1 MTEKVF
7 FRGGCK
13 KVGHSRRILVLIGLF
28 LVTLEALAQASLGG
42 LRGRVTD
49 PSGAVVAGASV
60 RASFGPYTRTLST
73 SNEGDFLFT
82 GLPPGAWS
90 IEVTHPGFHPWRS
103 LAEVR
108 VNLTTWLEVT
118 LEVAPADPQ
127 RVEVVGA
134 GSRSLNYVDA
144 TVGNHFGAE
153 RIVRLPLEG
162 RNVAAMLSLQPG
174 VAYLRDINI
183 IYRNNVGDPDADPR
197 NGAVNGGRSDQAN
210 LTLDGAD
217 NNDPQ
222 MGLAFQGVLRV
233 PLEGVQEFRVITT
246 GAGAELGRSSG
257 AQIALVSRSG
267 EAQFHGALFHSH
279 RNTVTSANSWF
290 NNRIGAPRPKLL
302 RNVFGASVGGPV
314 LPSRLHFF
322 AAYEGRRDASEATVL
337 RNVPTEDFRS
347 GAVRYLT
354 TGGEVRTISPEQLR
368 AIDPR
373 GIGPNPVA
381 LDLLRRFPLPND
393 RSTIDPL
400 NFAGFRFNSPV
411 RDSMNTALA
420 RVDLRWTDS
429 QNLWIRASAQNDRG
443 EAALQLPG
451 TPPPIITRD
460 TSKGIVAGW
469 SSTWGAR
476 WTQTVRYGLTRLA
489 LDEIGTTTG
498 PQFSFGGGIG
508 APIPFT
514 YSRGR
519 RTPTHN
525 LTGDWA
531 WQPSARHL
539 VQLGGNFRW
548 IANNRYNFEAN
559 RTLMVTQQ
567 ARLANLGYEILP
579 ADVAVANRNDF
590 VRAAIIAMGVVSQG
604 NAAYNYTSDGK
615 LIPEGE
621 PVRRRYRTTEAEVY
635 FQDGWRVRPNVQVN
649 LGIRYA
655 LYSPLA
661 ESQGLQVNTHVPIGE
676 WFELRRAN
684 AAAGLPASAA
694 PSLAYLL
701 AGPRHGRPGFYGWD
715 RNNLAPRVSI
725 AWSPSTE
732 AGWLRWLT
740 GGPMNSSIRA
750 GLTTYYDRVGTAS
763 AAYYEAVGSFGLGS
777 ILVTPAGRF
786 SIATAPRLTAI
797 GVVPP
802 GLLPPPPPFRF
813 PSLYPKPGPGQVGAI
828 VPAPDIHLRTPYAL
842 APAVSWQRQLPGRMV
857 LETAYVGRFG
867 YKQLALFDAAAP
879 VNWRDP
885 QTGIEL
891 FDAVNGLIALGPS
904 AFGAVRESAF
914 WDNLFP
920 GFAVSA
926 GDLARLY
933 PQFSRLNPDVDPAR
947 RLTPTQTAYF
957 LFGQLHPTNPVRGAL
972 PAIDIQCRPACSRFG
987 PYALFHDQFSSL
999 FSWRSLGKSDYH
1011 ALHVSLRGAWG
1022 RALQF
1027 DANYA
1032 LSRSMDWTSGV
1043 ERTDPFGRANII
1055 NSWNPAQM
1063 RGPSDYDLRH
1073 NANAHWVWALPF
1085 GRNRQIWPSAGGAAN
1100 ALLGGWQL
1108 AGIFRASSGF
1118 PATVLNGYGY
1128 ATSYYFQGF
1137 ATPTGPLPK
1146 TVRNKAG
1153 SLAPNVFADP
1163 AAAARN
1169 FGPTLMGQTG
1179 ARNNVRGDGLL
1190 ALDVGLGK
1198 SFALPGSETHELALR
1213 WEIFNVLNA
1222 VRFDTRSLSLVAG
1235 TGGPFGQY
1243 SSLLVAP
1250 RAMQFLLR
1258 YAF

>member
-1 MTEKVF
+1 MRRF
-7 FRGGCK
+7 
-13 KVGHSRRILVLIGLF
+13 RILM
-28 LVTLEALAQASLGG
+28 TLAAFSLAAVELAGQQSLGA

-49 PSGAVVAGASV
+49 PSGLAVAGASIK
-60 RASFGPYTRTLST
+60 ANFGPYERTLS
-73 SNEGDFLFT
+73 SSADGEFLFT
-82 GLPPGAWS
+82 SLLPGAWTVD
-90 IEVTHPGFHPWRS
+90 VTHPGFQPWRAV
-103 LAEVR
+103 AEVR
-108 VNLTTWLEVT
+108 VNSTTQIAVT
-118 LEVAPADPQ
+118 LQVAPAEPQ
-127 RVEVVGA
+127 RIEVRGD
-134 GSRSLNYVDA
+134 GGRPLNYVDA
-144 TVGNHFGAE
+144 TLGNHLRVE
-153 RIVRLPLEG
+153 RIVQLPLEG
-162 RNVAAMLSLQPG
+162 RNVAALLSLQPG
-174 VAYLRDINI
+174 VAYLRDVNI
-183 IYRNNVGDPDADPR
+183 IYRNNIGDPDADAR

-222 MGLAFQGVLRV
+222 MGLAFQGALRV
-233 PLEGVQEFRVITT
+233 PVEGVQEFRVITT

-257 AQIALVSRSG
+257 AQIALVTRAG
-267 EAQFHGALFHSH
+267 ESHFHGSLFHSH
-279 RNTVTSANSWF
+279 RNTATAANSWF
-290 NNRIGAPRPKLL
+290 NNRIGARRPKLL
-302 RNVFGASVGGPV
+302 RNVFGASVGGP
-314 LPSRLHFF
+314 LIPSRLHFF

-337 RNVPTEDFRS
+337 RNVPTEAFRN
-347 GAVRYLT
+347 GTVKYLT
-354 TGGEVRTISPEQLR
+354 ASGEVRTISPEQLR
-368 AIDPR
+368 TIDPR

-381 LDLLRRFPLPND
+381 LELLRRFPLPND
-393 RSTIDPL
+393 RPTIDPL
-400 NFAGFRFNSPV
+400 NFGGFRFNSPV
-411 RDSMNTALA
+411 RDATNTALA
-420 RVDLRWTDS
+420 RLDMRASDS
-429 QNLWIRASAQNDRG
+429 QNLWLRASLQNDRG

-451 TPPPIITRD
+451 TPPPIVSRD
-460 TSKGIVAGW
+460 TSKGFVAGW
-469 SSTWGAR
+469 NSIWGAQ
-476 WTQTVRYGLTRLA
+476 WTQTIRYGLTRLA
-489 LDEIGTTTG
+489 LDEIGTSTG

-525 LTGDWA
+525 LTGDWSWHA
-531 WQPSARHL
+531 TGRHL
-539 VQLGGNFRW
+539 LQFGGNFRW
-548 IANNRYNFEAN
+548 IGNNRYNFESN

-567 ARLANLGYEILP
+567 PRLANLGYEILP
-579 ADVAVANRNDF
+579 ADIAATNRNDF

-604 NAAYNYTSDGK
+604 NAAYNYTSDGR

-621 PVRRRYRTTEAEVY
+621 PVRRRYRTTEAEIY
-635 FQDGWRVRPNVQVN
+635 FQDGWRLRDNVQIN
-649 LGIRYA
+649 LGVRYS

-661 ESQGLQVNTHVPIGE
+661 ETQGLQVNTHIPIGQ

-701 AGPRHGRPGFYGWD
+701 AGPRHGRPGFYEWD
-715 RNNLAPRVSI
+715 RNNLAPRLSL
-725 AWSPSTE
+725 AWSPAAQT
-732 AGWLRWLT
+732 GWVRWLT
-740 GGPMNSSIRA
+740 GGPQNSSVRI
-750 GLTTYYDRVGTAS
+750 GFTTYYDRVGTAS

-777 ILVTPAGRF
+777 ILVSPAGQF

-797 GVVPP
+797 DVVPP
-802 GLLPPPPPFRF
+802 GLLPPAPPFRF

-842 APAVSWQRQLPGRMV
+842 APTVSWQRQLAGRLT

-879 VNWRDP
+879 INWRDP

-891 FDAVNGLIALGPS
+891 FEAVNELIAVGPN
-904 AFGAVRESAF
+904 AFSAVRESAF

-920 GFAVSA
+920 GFALSA
-926 GDLARLY
+926 SDLSRLY
-933 PQFSRLNPDVDPAR
+933 PQFARFNPGVEPAR

-972 PAIDIQCRPACSRFG
+972 PAVDIQCRPACSRFG

-1011 ALHVSLRGAWG
+1011 ALQVSLRGAWRG
-1022 RALQF
+1022 DLEF
-1027 DANYA
+1027 DVNYT

-1055 NSWNPAQM
+1055 NSWSPAQM

-1073 NANAHWVWALPF
+1073 NTNAHWLWRLPF
-1085 GRNRQIWPSAGGAAN
+1085 GRNRRFWGSAGPAAN
-1100 ALLGGWQL
+1100 ALAGGWQL
-1108 AGIFRASSGF
+1108 AGIFRVSSGF

-1137 ATPTGPLPK
+1137 ASPTGPLPR
-1146 TVRNKAG
+1146 TGRNKTGA
-1153 SLAPNVFADP
+1153 LAPNVFEDP
-1163 AAAARN
+1163 AAAARS

-1190 ALDVGLGK
+1190 ALDLGIGK
-1198 SFALPGSETHELALR
+1198 SFALPGSERHELTFR
-1213 WEIFNVLNA
+1213 WELFNALNA
-1222 VRFDTRSLSLVAG
+1222 VRFDTRGLSLVAG

>member
-1 MTEKVF
+1 MVVVSMLLSF
-7 FRGGCK
+7 SA
-13 KVGHSRRILVLIGLF
+13 SR
-28 LVTLEALAQASLGG
+28 APAQQSLGG
-42 LRGRVTD
+42 LRGRVSD
-49 PSGAVVAGASV
+49 PSGAAVAGASV
-60 RASFGPYTRTLST
+60 RVSFGPYERTFSS
-73 SNEGDFLFT
+73 SNEGEFLFA
-82 GLPPGAWS
+82 GLPPGTWTV
-90 IEVTHPGFHPWRS
+90 EVTHAGFQPWRS
-103 LAEVR
+103 AAEVR
-108 VNLTTWLEVT
+108 VNSTKWLEVS
-118 LEVAPADPQ
+118 LQVAPADPE
-127 RVEVVGA
+127 RLEVTAEG
-134 GSRSLNYVDA
+134 GSALNYFDA
-144 TVGNHFGAE
+144 TVGNHLQAE
-153 RIVRLPLEG
+153 RIVQLPLEG
-162 RNVAAMLSLQPG
+162 RNVPALLSLQPG
-174 VAYLRDINI
+174 VAYLRDVNI

-210 LTLDGAD
+210 LTLDGVD

-267 EAQFHGALFHSH
+267 EAQFHGTLFHSH

-337 RNVPTEDFRS
+337 RNVPTEAFRN

-373 GIGPNPVA
+373 GVGPNPAA

-400 NFAGFRFNSPV
+400 NFGGFRFNSPV
-411 RDSMNTALA
+411 RDSMNSALA
-420 RVDLRWTDS
+420 RLDARWTDS
-429 QNLWIRASAQNDRG
+429 QNLWLRASAQNDRG
-443 EAALQLPG
+443 EAALQLPA
-451 TPPPIITRD
+451 TPPPILTRD
-460 TSKGIVAGW
+460 TSKGVVAGW
-469 SSTWGAR
+469 NSIWNPR

-489 LDEIGTTTG
+489 LDEIGTSTG

-519 RTPTHN
+519 RTPIHN

-531 WQPSARHL
+531 WQPGGRHL
-539 VQLGGNFRW
+539 VQFGANLRW
-548 IANNRYNFEAN
+548 IGNNRYNFEAN

-579 ADVAVANRNDF
+579 ADVAAANRNDF
-590 VRAAIIAMGVVSQG
+590 VRAAIVVMGVVSQG
-604 NAAYNYTSDGK
+604 NAAYNYTSDGR

-621 PVRRRYRTTEAEVY
+621 PVRRRYRTTEAEIF
-635 FQDGWRVRPNVQVN
+635 FQDGWRIRPNVQVN
-649 LGIRYA
+649 LGARYS
-655 LYSPLA
+655 LYSPLV
-661 ESQGLQVNTHVPIGE
+661 ETQGLQVNTHIPVGE

-684 AAAGLPASAA
+684 AAVGLPASAA
-694 PSLAYLL
+694 PSLTYLL
-701 AGPRHGRPGFYGWD
+701 AGARHGRPGFYEWD
-715 RNNLAPRVSI
+715 RNNLAPRVSV
-725 AWSPSTE
+725 AWSPGTK
-732 AGWLRWLT
+732 AGGLRWLT
-740 GGPMNSSIRA
+740 GGPMNSVIRA
-750 GLTTYYDRVGTAS
+750 GLTTYFDRVGTAS

-777 ILVTPAGRF
+777 ILVTPAGQF

-797 GVVPP
+797 NVVPA
-802 GLLPPPPPFRF
+802 GLLPPAPPFRF
-813 PSLYPKPGPGQVGAI
+813 PSSYPKPAPGQVGAI
-828 VPAPDIHLRTPYAL
+828 VAAPDIHLRTPYAI
-842 APAVSWQRQLPGRMV
+842 APVVSWQRQLPGRLV
-857 LETAYVGRFG
+857 LDTAYVGRFG

-879 VNWRDP
+879 INWRDP

-891 FDAVNGLIALGPS
+891 FDAVNTLIALGPT
-904 AFGAVRESAF
+904 AFSSVRESAF

-933 PQFSRLNPDVDPAR
+933 PQFARWNPGVDPAR

-972 PAIDIQCRPACSRFG
+972 PAVDIQCRPACSRFG

-1011 ALHVSLRGAWG
+1011 ALQVSLRGAW
-1022 RALQF
+1022 RSSLQF
-1027 DANYA
+1027 DVNYTLA
-1032 LSRSMDWTSGV
+1032 QSMDWTSGV
-1043 ERTDPFGRANII
+1043 ERTDPFGRANLI

-1073 NANAHWVWALPF
+1073 NANAHWVWTLPF
-1085 GRNRQIWPSAGGAAN
+1085 GRNRRIWSSAGGAAN

-1108 AGIFRASSGF
+1108 AGIFRVSSGF

-1137 ATPTGPLPK
+1137 ATLTGSLPK
-1146 TVRNKAG
+1146 TGRNKEG
-1153 SLAPNVFADP
+1153 TQAPNLFDDP
-1163 AAAARN
+1163 AAAARS

-1179 ARNNVRGDGLL
+1179 TRNNVRGDGLL
-1190 ALDVGLGK
+1190 ALDLGLGK
-1198 SFALPGSETHELALR
+1198 RFALPGSERHELALR
-1213 WEIFNVLNA
+1213 WELFNAFNA
-1222 VRFDTRSLSLVAG
+1222 VRFDTRSLALVAG